1 MGAANLSY
9 WEKANFY
16 TADIIIVGSG
26 IVGLNAA
33 ITIKKQSPNI
43 SVIILE
49 RGFLPSG
56 ASTKNAGFACFG
68 SISELI
74 EQEKIC
80 GTDGLYELI
89 SKRWKG
95 LQKLRALIG
104 DDRLDLQINGGFE
117 LFKIQEPLLTEE
129 CVSKIGHFNQLV
141 KDITNEK
148 NVFDIANHKLNTFG
162 FKGID
167 CLIEN
172 KLEAQL
178 DPAKMIKTL
187 VEIASSLGITILNNC
202 TVNHFESVDSQENRI
217 IISTSQGNFKAK
229 KLLFCTNAFAS
240 QLMPQLELKP
250 GRGQVIITKS
260 IEDLKL
266 KGTFHYD
273 KGYYYFRN
281 VGNRVLLGGGRNLDF
296 FTETTHRF
304 GETPLVQNALLL
316 LLKEVIL
323 PETDFEIEQ
332 KWSGIMAFG
341 PELSPII
348 EEVSPNVF
356 CAVRCNGMGIA
367 IGSQTGEEAG
377 KMVLRSL

>member
-1 MGAANLSY
+1 MQATNLSY

-16 TADIIIVGSG
+16 RSDVLIIGSG

-33 ITIKKQSPNI
+33 IIIKKQQPNL
-43 SVIILE
+43 SVTILE

-80 GTDGLYELI
+80 GTNKLHELI

-95 LQKLRALIG
+95 LQKLRSLVG
-104 DDRLDLQINGGFE
+104 DHKLDYQTNGGFE
-117 LFKIQEPLLTEE
+117 LFKPEQFALSEE
-129 CVSKIGHFNQLV
+129 CVSKISHFNNLIQ
-141 KDITNEK
+141 DITN
-148 NVFDIANHKLNTFG
+148 NDSVFSIANQQINSFG
-162 FKGID
+162 FDGID

-178 DPAKMIKTL
+178 DPGKMIKAL
-187 VEIASSLGITILNNC
+187 VEIACSLGVTILNNC
-202 TVNHFESVDSQENRI
+202 TVNHFKQEENNI
-217 IISTSQGNFKAK
+217 VVATSQGDFKAE
-229 KLLFCTNAFAS
+229 KLLFCTNAFAN
-240 QLMPQLELKP
+240 QLLPQLELKP
-250 GRGQVIITKS
+250 GRGQVLITKP
-260 IEDLKL
+260 IVNLKL

-296 FTETTHRF
+296 FTEETHQF
-304 GETPLVQNALLL
+304 GETPLVQNTLLR

-323 PETDFEIEQ
+323 PETNFEIDQ

-348 EEVSPNVF
+348 EEVNRNVF

-377 KMVLRSL
+377 EMVLRSL